1 MSIKSF
7 EPAAMISS
15 LFITP
20 SPRGVGVMG
29 RGPGPG
35 LNPKGLQSQT
45 SPHQQELSPFQ
56 SGEGGQGFKVLNATT
71 HWHSKLKHRL

>member
-29 RGPGPG
+29 WRPGPG
-35 LNPKGLQSQT
+35 LNPKGM
-45 SPHQQELSPFQ
+45 
-56 SGEGGQGFKVLNATT
+56 
-71 HWHSKLKHRL
+71 